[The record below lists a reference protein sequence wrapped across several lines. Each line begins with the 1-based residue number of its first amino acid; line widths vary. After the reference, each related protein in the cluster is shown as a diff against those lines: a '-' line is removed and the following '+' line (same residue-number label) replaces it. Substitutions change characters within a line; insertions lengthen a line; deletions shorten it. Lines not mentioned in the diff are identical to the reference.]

1 MSVVDYFAKSSYID
15 VANIANAL
23 SVEPNDLY
31 RKPKKVKEKEEV

>member
-1 MSVVDYFAKSSYID
+1 MLNGRKIVTDID